1 MELSFYMEWHV
12 GESAVIF
19 LGVLGNEAAFAAER
33 RKETAATT
41 SWSLEVPDEFD
52 VSAEDGLEGG

>member
-1 MELSFYMEWHV
+1 MELLFYTEWHV

-33 RKETAATT
+33 RKETQLQPQAGP
-41 SWSLEVPDEFD
+41 WRCQMSLMSVQKM
-52 VSAEDGLEGG
+52 V